1 MMVTKRKSVKKKTA
15 RRSTGKRT
23 AVKKRTAKKSTAK
36 RPSRKKKVLKKKK
49 ALKKKTTRKRT
60 QRKVAKRKVKRPAR
74 KKKPTPKKKAR
85 KTAARKKPTKK
96 KTTKAKKATRAAKKP
111 LKRTKPIKPAP
122 EPQEPVSAS
131 MGFEELISRTIDDR
145 KLDTTTDPGSLF
157 GIAPGH
163 APTTDEPLERTE
175 TDRLRFL
182 TVDPG
187 FAFAYW
193 EVTPGS
199 MLKAAQR
206 LGRDAK
212 LTLRF
217 REAATGLIEN
227 PAAWDVE
234 VFDRLGNWYLK
245 LDTPDQHLDVE
256 IGVKSPTGE
265 FIPIST
271 AERLQLTKEMLSRP
285 GPMKW
290 IANGEY
296 IDADPESLK
305 QILGPYFYELLVRGR
320 FETIIGSS
328 VEAIFHSIDAL
339 KMGGHS

>member
-1 MMVTKRKSVKKKTA
+1 MMAKKRKSLKKKVSRSKPKKKKPIA
-15 RRSTGKRT
+15 RKAAAKRKKKAAKKRTTRKT
-23 AVKKRTAKKSTAK
+23 AVK
-36 RPSRKKKVLKKKK
+36 RPS
-49 ALKKKTTRKRT
+49 
-60 QRKVAKRKVKRPAR
+60 
-74 KKKPTPKKKAR
+74 
-85 KTAARKKPTKK
+85 RKKPTKK
-96 KTTKAKKATRAAKKP
+96 KTPKKRSQKKTAPKKTKKAAQKRTKHLSKKKPTKKASAKKTRAAKKVRP
-111 LKRTKPIKPAP
+111 VKPAP
-122 EPQEPVSAS
+122 EPQDLVSAS

-199 MLKAAQR
+199 LLKAAQR